1 MSGLSLLPPATRGVL
16 WMTAASLF
24 FAIGYIPVRELSPKF
39 TAFEMVFY
47 RSLITV
53 LAMLPWIARV
63 GLGRLRTRR
72 GVLYGVRAVLT
83 YAGMVC
89 LFYGIANMPLADA
102 TALVFTAPLFTV
114 VIAAWTLGDPIGAH
128 RWGAI
133 LVGFAGAVII
143 IRPGLVEIS
152 WPLLAV
158 VFTALSYGAVNAAT
172 RALALTED
180 RNAVVFYM
188 FAMMLPIGI
197 GPAIY
202 FAAVP
207 TWPEAGWLLLLGIA
221 TFLSQHCLTRAFVET
236 TVAIVTPAFYLQLP
250 IVAAFAFALYGEEP
264 AVWVWL
270 GGAVI
275 AASAYYVVRREI
287 R

>member
-1 MSGLSLLPPATRGVL
+1 
-16 WMTAASLF
+16 MTAASLF
-24 FAIGYIPVRELSPKF
+24 FAVGYIPVRELAPKF

-53 LAMLPWIARV
+53 IAMLPWLARV
-63 GLGRLRTRR
+63 GRGGLRTKR
-72 GVLYGVRAVLT
+72 GVLYAGRAALT

-89 LFYGIANMPLADA
+89 LFYGIANMALADA

-114 VIAAWTLGDPIGAH
+114 VIARWMLGDPIGAH
-128 RWGAI
+128 RLGAI
-133 LVGFAGAVII
+133 MVGFAGAVVI
-143 IRPGLVEIS
+143 IRPGFAEIS
-152 WPLLAV
+152 WPLIAV
-158 VFTALSYGAVNAAT
+158 MFTAVSYGAVNAAT

-180 RNAVVFYM
+180 PNAVVFYM

-197 GPAIY
+197 GPTLY

-207 TWPEAGWLLLLGIA
+207 TWPEAGWLLLLGAA
-221 TFLSQHCLTRAFVET
+221 TYLSQHCLTRAFAAATAAV
-236 TVAIVTPAFYLQLP
+236 VTPAFYLQLP
-250 IVAAFAFALYGEEP
+250 IIAAFAYLLYGEQP
-264 AVWVWL
+264 AIWVWL

-275 AASAYYVVRREI
+275 AASAYYVVRRES

>member
-1 MSGLSLLPPATRGVL
+1 MTNTLRGVW

-24 FAIGYIPVRELSPKF
+24 FAIGYVPVRELSPTF

-53 LAMLPWIARV
+53 VAMVPWLARV

-72 GVLYGVRAVLT
+72 GVLYGGRAVLT

-89 LFYGIANMPLADA
+89 LYYGIANMPLADA
-102 TALVFTAPLFTV
+102 TALVFTAPLFTI
-114 VIAAWTLGDPIGAH
+114 VIAGWTLGDPIGAH

-133 LVGFAGAVII
+133 LVGFGGALIV
-143 IRPGLVEIS
+143 IRPGFVALS

-158 VFTALSYGAVNAAT
+158 MFTALAYGAVNAAT

-180 RNAVVFYM
+180 PNAVVFYM
-188 FAMMLPIGI
+188 FAIMLPIGI
-197 GPAIY
+197 GPTLY

-207 TWPEAGWLLLLGIA
+207 TWTEAGWLLLLGA
-221 TFLSQHCLTRAFVET
+221 TSVLSQQCLTRAFAEANA
-236 TVAIVTPAFYLQLP
+236 AIVTPAFYLQLP
-250 IVAAFAFALYGEEP
+250 IIAAIAFALYDEAP

-275 AASAYYVVRREI
+275 ASSAYYTVRRE
-287 R
+287 RR